1 MSESF
6 YTLESL
12 EANNS
17 LGFLIK
23 RCGIVMTGDR
33 GAKIRA
39 PSDLLNS
46 VDGADLAG
54 SAPAG
59 ISNGVER
66 ASGT

>member
-23 RCGIVMTGDR
+23 RCGIVMTEIAER
-33 GAKIRA
+33 RFE
-39 PSDLLNS
+39 PHQDLLN
-46 VDGADLAG
+46 
-54 SAPAG
+54 
-59 ISNGVER
+59 
-66 ASGT
+66 